1 MKREMTDT
9 PEDVGTQEIVHRMER
24 TACALGVV
32 LSISD
37 VMKLTGKCYNTTKRY
52 FPFKGQYVSKVNVA
66 HRLAEL
72 GHMT

>member
-1 MKREMTDT
+1 MMPRELDT
-9 PEDVGTQEIVHRMER
+9 YRPALERMDELFPETE
-24 TACALGVV
+24 L

-72 GHMT
+72 GRMT

>member
-1 MKREMTDT
+1 MPRELDT
-9 PEDVGTQEIVHRMER
+9 YRPSLERLDELFPGTE
-24 TACALGVV
+24 L

>member
-1 MKREMTDT
+1 MPRELDT
-9 PEDVGTQEIVHRMER
+9 YRPSLER
-24 TACALGVV
+24 LDELFPDAEL
-32 LSISD
+32 LSVSD

-52 FPFKGQYVSKVNVA
+52 FPFKGHYISKVNVA